1 MPERVLVIL
10 TETSEHG
17 LTGPGREAL
26 GFGLAAA
33 DDARGCDVALFAASD
48 GVAAVE
54 ARERGAARVF
64 AFGGAPPATGA
75 ALVAAAHAAVEASG
89 ADLVVVNRGGPVLDL
104 VPRLAARLGGGCV
117 QGVTELRRV
126 EGELRAVAAVYGGAA
141 RAIYRFKGDGVRV
154 VSLAPGAA
162 EPPPREAGRA
172 GEVIS
177 LTLPA
182 EADDRVR
189 VVEPLRPPEGARLE
203 DARVVVSG
211 GRGLKDSENYG
222 LIRELA
228 AALGGLPG
236 ASRAIVDDAW
246 AKPAEQVGLT
256 GKIVTPQVYI
266 AAGISGASQHMAG
279 CSNSKLLVA
288 INTDPDA
295 PIFRYAHLGIVDN
308 CLDVLPELI
317 RLARERAAR

>member
-10 TETSEHG
+10 TETSESG
-17 LTGPGREAL
+17 LTGAGREAL
-26 GFGLAAA
+26 GFGLSAADAGSDVAVFAAA
-33 DDARGCDVALFAASD
+33 DSP
-48 GVAAVE
+48 AAVE
-54 ARERGAARVF
+54 AQERGAARVF
-64 AFGGAPPATGA
+64 ALGGSIPQTSAGLIT
-75 ALVAAAHAAVEASG
+75 AAAAAAS
-89 ADLVVVNRGGPVLDL
+89 ASSANLVVVNRGGPVLDL
-104 VPRLAARLGGGCV
+104 VPRLAARLGGGSV
-117 QGVTELRRV
+117 LGVTGLRRV
-126 EGELRAVAAVYGGAA
+126 DGELRAVAAVYGGAA
-141 RAIYRFKGDGVRV
+141 RAVYRFKGGGVKV

-162 EPPPREAGRA
+162 EPPPRLAGRTA
-172 GEVIS
+172 EVVS
-177 LTLPA
+177 LTVPA
-182 EADDRVR
+182 DVDNGVR

-279 CSNSKLLVA
+279 CSNSRLLVA

-317 RLARERAAR
+317 RLARERAAAR